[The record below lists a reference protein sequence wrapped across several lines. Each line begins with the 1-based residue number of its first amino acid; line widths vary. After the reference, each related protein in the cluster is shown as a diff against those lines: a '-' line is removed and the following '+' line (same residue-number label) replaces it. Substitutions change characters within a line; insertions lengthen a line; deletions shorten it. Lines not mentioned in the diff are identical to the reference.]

1 MTGTVNWKHNPV
13 CSERQLLILPLTSA
27 SFLMARLVVRIVLP
41 EDGPEDLE
49 ISLTVN
55 VFM

>member
-1 MTGTVNWKHNPV
+1 MTGTANWKHSPV